1 MRNRALRTLYIYNG
15 IFTLGAALLGPL
27 YAIFVQRFEADVF
40 DISVTWAAFLVSA
53 SFFTFLISK
62 VGDRIPEKEYLLLG
76 GFLVRAIG
84 WFFFIFVGNL
94 AFLIF
99 LQVLLG
105 VGEALGSPAFDAIF
119 AEHLDSGRHIIEY
132 SDWKLIA
139 NMATATGVI
148 VGGAIVEI
156 FGFPW
161 LFASMSLLAMVAFL
175 GVFLKPRPL
184 L

>member
-1 MRNRALRTLYIYNG
+1 MTNRALRTLYIYNG
-15 IFTLGAALLGPL
+15 IFTLGGALLGPL
-27 YAIFVQRFEADVF
+27 YAVYVQRFEADVF
-40 DISVTWAAFLVSA
+40 DISVTWAAFLIST

-62 VGDRIPEKEYLLLG
+62 IGDRIPEKEYLLLG

-84 WFFFIFVGNL
+84 WFLFIFVGNL
-94 AFLIF
+94 AFLIL
-99 LQVLLG
+99 LQVILG

-119 AEHLDSGRHIIEY
+119 AEHLDSGKHILEY

-148 VGGAIVEI
+148 LGGAIVEI

-175 GVFLKPRPL
+175 GVFLKPRSVL
-184 L
+184 

>member
-1 MRNRALRTLYIYNG
+1 M
-15 IFTLGAALLGPL
+15 
-27 YAIFVQRFEADVF
+27 
-40 DISVTWAAFLVSA
+40 
-53 SFFTFLISK
+53 
-62 VGDRIPEKEYLLLG
+62 
-76 GFLVRAIG
+76 
-84 WFFFIFVGNL
+84 GNL

-119 AEHLDSGRHIIEY
+119 AEHLDSGRHILEY

-148 VGGAIVEI
+148 IGGAIVEI

-161 LFASMSLLAMVAFL
+161 LFASMSLLATVAFF
-175 GVFLKPRPL
+175 GVLFKPRPL